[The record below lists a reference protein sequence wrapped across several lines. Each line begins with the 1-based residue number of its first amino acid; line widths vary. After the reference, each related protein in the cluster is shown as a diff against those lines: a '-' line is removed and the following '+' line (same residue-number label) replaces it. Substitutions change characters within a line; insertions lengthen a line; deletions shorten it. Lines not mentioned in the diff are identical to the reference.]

1 MNSHTNFYVARF
13 MRVHRDRVF
22 YSEKII
28 EAAFRGR
35 SIEVNKLSARVI
47 GYRSCIDGCW
57 AIVSCQ
63 NCGDSDLESRLR
75 SLESIVVKRRCPGI
89 SSANFFSGSVSLGS
103 IDRDPVEFVR
113 VAADVCDEF
122 SDVDCEFIL
131 NVRDVERVIDRFG
144 DSGRER
150 KVVIDVIA
158 AIVVKMPRVGSS
170 SFAMSF
176 VGDLSSLR
184 ESQIERILKSI
195 YSRAQASAKAKL
207 LNPLASGRAEVILR
221 HDVAAALFHELS
233 HLLEADA
240 ANHLSIGAQIG
251 PPELDIYDDPKYF
264 GSSAIRLFD
273 DEGVTTFKR
282 SLIEGG
288 VVVDLHH
295 TLSTAHLFNS
305 RPGSAH
311 GLFHAPR
318 PFHTALVVK
327 PGDWNEKEVIEET
340 KRGFLAEGLLQAETI
355 GNYIRIV
362 PETTWYIERGEIK
375 EPIRIR
381 SIKIPLQKLKTIT
394 ALTKTLHTRTTYE
407 KGHLITETTP
417 TTKLQAYIE

>member
-1 MNSHTNFYVARF
+1 MNI
-13 MRVHRDRVF
+13 HRDRVF
-22 YSEKII
+22 YNEKVV

-35 SIEVNKLSARVI
+35 GIEVNKLSASVM
-47 GYRSCIDGCW
+47 GYRSCINGCW

-63 NCGDSDLESRLR
+63 SCGDIDLESQLR
-75 SLESIVVKRRCPGI
+75 SLESIVVKRKCPGI

-103 IDRDPVEFVR
+103 MDRDPVELVK
-113 VAADVCDEF
+113 VAADICDEF

-144 DSGRER
+144 DSAKER
-150 KVVIDVIA
+150 KVVIEVIA
-158 AIVVKMPRVGSS
+158 AMIVKRPRVGSG

-176 VGDLSSLR
+176 VGDLSSLK
-184 ESQIERILKSI
+184 ESQIERVLRSI
-195 YSRAQASAKAKL
+195 YRRAQASSKAKL

-221 HDVAAALFHELS
+221 HDAAAALFHELS

-240 ANHLSIGAQIG
+240 ASHLLIGTQVG

-273 DEGVTTFKR
+273 DEGVVTSRR
-282 SLIEGG
+282 SLVEGG

-318 PFHTALVVK
+318 PFHTALIVK
-327 PGDWNEKEVIEET
+327 PGDWGEREVVEET
-340 KRGFLAEGLLQAETI
+340 RKGFLAEGLLQAETI

-362 PETTWYIERGEIK
+362 PETTWYIEKGEIK

-381 SIKIPLQKLKTIT
+381 AIKIPLQKLKTIT

-407 KGHLITETTP
+407 KEHLITETTP